1 MPRPVSV
8 CVKRL
13 HLKPN
18 NMTDTRNGHRGRET
32 NSVLHFLERIN
43 KMEAPAKV
51 EPKTPPRLIVSVGP
65 HIRDEESTARIMWTV
80 SGALI
85 PAMLMSVYYFGLPAI
100 MVTLVCIVTSLL
112 YEAGMQLL
120 LKKPVTLNDGSAFLT
135 GLLLA
140 MNLPANVPLYIPAVG
155 AFVAIVITK
164 QLFGG
169 LGFNIFNPALIGR
182 AFVLISF
189 AKIMTTYVEP
199 TTTFMA
205 VDAKTTATP
214 LVLLK
219 EDGMSKLLEVYHT
232 KAALYQ
238 DLFLGNRAGS
248 LGETSVIALLLGAA
262 FLMMRRYI
270 TWHIPIPF
278 IATVGI
284 LTWIFGGTDGLM
296 TGDPI
301 LHMMSGGL
309 MLGAFF
315 MATDYVTGPSVRSA
329 QVVFGVACGGLTAL
343 IRLKGGYPEG
353 VMFAILLMN
362 CFAPLLDR
370 GMRSRVFGKVEAK
383 GVKK

>member
-1 MPRPVSV
+1 MEPSV
-8 CVKRL
+8 K
-13 HLKPN
+13 
-18 NMTDTRNGHRGRET
+18 EQ
-32 NSVLHFLERIN
+32 
-43 KMEAPAKV
+43 
-51 EPKTPPRLIVSVGP
+51 PKEQSKLIVSIGP
-65 HIRDEESTARIMWTV
+65 HMHDTESTAKIMWTV
-80 SGALI
+80 SGALL
-85 PAMLMSVYYFGLPAI
+85 PATLLSVYYFGMPAI
-100 MVTLVCIVTSLL
+100 LVYLVCLVSSLL
-112 YEAGMQLL
+112 AEAAVQWM
-120 LKKPVTLNDGSAFLT
+120 LKKPVTISDGSAFLT

-140 MNLPANVPLYIPAVG
+140 MNLPANIPLYIPAVG
-155 AFVAIVITK
+155 SFVAIVITK
-164 QLFGG
+164 HLFGG

-189 AKIMTTYVEP
+189 PKLMTTFTEP
-199 TTTFMA
+199 TMLGMA
-205 VDAKTTATP
+205 MDAKTTATP

-219 EDGMSKLLEVYHT
+219 EEGMLKLLEVFHS

-262 FLMMRRYI
+262 FLLMKRYI
-270 TWHIPIPF
+270 TWHVPLPF

-284 LTWIFGGTDGLM
+284 LSWLFGGKEGLLS
-296 TGDPI
+296 GDAI
-301 LHMMSGGL
+301 FHMMSGGL
-309 MLGAFF
+309 ILGAFF

-329 QVVFGVACGGLTAL
+329 QVVFGVACGALTVL

-370 GMRSRVFGKVEAK
+370 GMRSSVFGKVAAA